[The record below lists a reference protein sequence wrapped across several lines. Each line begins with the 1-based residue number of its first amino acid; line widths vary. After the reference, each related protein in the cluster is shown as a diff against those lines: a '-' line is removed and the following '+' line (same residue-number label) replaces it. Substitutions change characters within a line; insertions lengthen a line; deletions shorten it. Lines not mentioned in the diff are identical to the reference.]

1 MKYGPDIAYIAA
13 LIGDPARANIL
24 TALLGGL
31 SLTASELAAEAGVT
45 KQTCSAH
52 LSRLQQA
59 ELIAV
64 ETQGRHRYHRL
75 ADSGVAALLE
85 NLMGVAAARRPTRVR
100 PGPKEP
106 ALRQARVCYDH
117 LAGDLGVSLFDALL
131 RDGALQR
138 THKQLSLTERGRAE
152 MEGFGI
158 DLAALGKLRRP
169 LCRSCLDWSARRS
182 HLAGALGAAL
192 LQRLFE
198 LGWARRVD
206 GTRIV
211 DFTQSGRLALTKRF
225 ALSP

>member
-1 MKYGPDIAYIAA
+1 MKHGPDIAYIAS

-31 SLTASELAAEAGVT
+31 SLTASELAVEAGVT
-45 KQTCSAH
+45 KQTCSSH
-52 LSRLQQA
+52 LARLQEA
-59 ELIAV
+59 SLIAV

-85 NLMGVAAARRPTRVR
+85 NLMGVAAARRPSRVR

-117 LAGDLGVSLFDALL
+117 LAGDLGVALFDALV
-131 RDGALQR
+131 RDGVLAVERSQPR
-138 THKQLSLTERGRAE
+138 LTVRGEAE
-152 MEGFGI
+152 MLDFGI

-192 LQRLFE
+192 LQRLFDV
-198 LGWARRVD
+198 GWARRVE
-206 GTRIV
+206 GTRVV
-211 DFTQSGRLALTKRF
+211 DFTPPGRQALKKRF
-225 ALSP
+225 ALSV